1 MRSSSGVASFNQ
13 ENEASDVEE
22 SGFGKTKEEILWP
35 CHEEAIR
42 HCFGTMLAKVNAGW
56 GRLPGTRVV
65 NGSRGCVCGYL
76 VCL

>member
-35 CHEEAIR
+35 CHEGRLGALTR
-42 HCFGTMLAKVNAGW
+42 NAGGEW
-56 GRLPGTRVV
+56 KPRVCLRLP
-65 NGSRGCVCGYL
+65 CVL
-76 VCL
+76 VRWVDLVSW